1 MTDEAPRAPLDE
13 RLLAAGR
20 AMHNAG
26 LPAPDYAPSALVDLL
41 MDIRDDWQ
49 LTFDDD
55 LCAWVAVQRPRPTAM
70 HVVVAFSVAEMR
82 VKLTKI
88 REEEGR

>member
-1 MTDEAPRAPLDE
+1 MTDDAPRAPLDE

-20 AMHNAG
+20 AMHDAG
-26 LPAPDYAPSALVDLL
+26 LPAPDPECNPLIDLIQDL
-41 MDIRDDWQ
+41 RDDWQ

-55 LCAWVAVQRPRPTAM
+55 LSAWVAVQRPKPTAL

-82 VKLTKI
+82 DKITKI
-88 REEEGR
+88 REGE

>member
-20 AMHNAG
+20 AMHDAH
-26 LPAPDYAPSALVDLL
+26 LPAPDLSSTALAELVQDL
-41 MDIRDDWQ
+41 RDDWQ

-55 LCAWVAVQRPRPTAM
+55 LCAWVAVQRPTPAAM

-82 VKLTKI
+82 DKITKI
-88 REEEGR
+88 REGE